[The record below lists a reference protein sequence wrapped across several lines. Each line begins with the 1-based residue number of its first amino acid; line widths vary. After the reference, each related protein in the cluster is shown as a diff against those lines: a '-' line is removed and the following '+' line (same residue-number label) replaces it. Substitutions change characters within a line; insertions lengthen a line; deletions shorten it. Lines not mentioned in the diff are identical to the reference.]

1 MASTRMIELESQ
13 EVVSTSYAT
22 ATATASLRVLASVS
36 SLAAALLVATNHQER
51 WGIRVDFTMF
61 QVWVAFVVINLVCA
75 VYAAATATLT
85 RKLMSQSWLH
95 NMDQLMVNLEAA
107 ATAGA
112 GAVGAIA
119 MWGNE
124 ASGWFA
130 VCRMYRRY
138 CNVGAAALVLSFA
151 AALFLGFAC
160 ARSRYPRTLPL
171 V

>member
-1 MASTRMIELESQ
+1 MVSTRVIDLESQ
-13 EVVSTSYAT
+13 EVVSTSTVTT
-22 ATATASLRVLASVS
+22 AALLRVLASVC

-61 QVWVAFVVINLVCA
+61 QVWVAFVVMNLVCA
-75 VYAAATATLT
+75 VYATATAALT
-85 RKLMSQSWLH
+85 RKLVSKSWLH
-95 NMDQLMVNLEAA
+95 NTDQLVVNLEAA

-138 CNVGAAALVLSFA
+138 CNVSAAALVLSFA
-151 AALFLGFAC
+151 AVLFLGFAC